1 MPVLKAAKEAYRRCV
16 AKVAEEF
23 VAQDKEVDYA
33 PYQLAT
39 VALRK
44 VAVWDSLSET
54 LKSEIDLID
63 KFVIVSKSAAAFDK
77 MQATPPE
84 QSTEIWEF
92 ACPEE
97 AVLALQHIVDNAKAV
112 RAALACQGAA
122 DQCEAARGSG

>member
-1 MPVLKAAKEAYRRCV
+1 MPVLLAAKDAYRRCV
-16 AKVAEEF
+16 TKIAEEL

-33 PYQLAT
+33 PYHLAT

-44 VAVWDSLSET
+44 VAVWDSRSET
-54 LKSEIDLID
+54 LKAEMTLID
-63 KFVIVSKSAAAFDK
+63 QVVTVSKSSAAFDK